1 METNI
6 ENAEMAEIRQ
16 LLEERGVMEGFAKMS
31 RKKLIKVLNTDLYCS
46 GAGETVNAQTT
57 LADAK
62 NIPHC
67 EFTKWCR
74 IRSIG
79 EETILKLVE
88 NDIINVQG
96 LGYLRSEA
104 VDAFNVSVGQRE
116 LLKGLLEKEFGPKQ
130 SNGSRDDFPRTHYK
144 MEAQKGPK
152 LELWDDSKISF
163 LDWLEGIEWRL
174 EASDPERE
182 NWKQTIMSLLTGEAR
197 ENARDI
203 KKISDNLTYDSFRQL
218 LVAKMMDESAKA
230 RINIEIAKMK
240 YNKDIDVDEYVKK
253 MVMLLKAKTPGARED
268 TICEWIIDKLPEWAQ
283 YGIQVCG
290 RNNNIKELKLHLWS
304 TNKIQQ
310 KREEELEELRKEWIQ
325 EEYSQDLTTKG
336 ENRQTNLVIKIEN
349 ELSEKKTTKL
359 RKRVSRRHLNR
370 YALSVKSRVIMRE
383 IVQKKGIQKIK
394 RRLLKIKL
402 SKVLDY

>member
-46 GAGETVNAQTT
+46 GAGETVNAHTT

-203 KKISDNLTYDSFRQL
+203 KKISDTLTYDSFRQL
-218 LVAKMMDESAKA
+218 LVAKMIDESAKA

-370 YALSVKSRVIMRE
+370 YALSVKSRVTMRE
-383 IVQKKGIQKIK
+383 IVQKKGSQKIK

>member
-46 GAGETVNAQTT
+46 GAGETVNAHTT

-88 NDIINVQG
+88 NDIINVRG

-240 YNKDIDVDEYVKK
+240 YNKDTDVDEYVKK

-370 YALSVKSRVIMRE
+370 YALSVKSRVTMRE
-383 IVQKKGIQKIK
+383 IVQKKGSQKIK

>member
-46 GAGETVNAQTT
+46 GAGETVNAHTT

-88 NDIINVQG
+88 NDIINVRG

-370 YALSVKSRVIMRE
+370 YALSVKSRVTMRE
-383 IVQKKGIQKIK
+383 IVQKKGSQKIK

>member
-88 NDIINVQG
+88 NDIINVRG

-203 KKISDNLTYDSFRQL
+203 KKISDTLTYDSFRQL

-383 IVQKKGIQKIK
+383 IVQKKGSQKIK

>member
-336 ENRQTNLVIKIEN
+336 ENRQTNLMIKIEN

-370 YALSVKSRVIMRE
+370 YALSVKSRVTMRE
-383 IVQKKGIQKIK
+383 IVQKKGSQKIK

>member
-203 KKISDNLTYDSFRQL
+203 KKISDTLTYDSFRQL

-370 YALSVKSRVIMRE
+370 YALSVKSRVTMRE
-383 IVQKKGIQKIK
+383 IVQKKGSQKIK

>member
-1 METNI
+1 M
-6 ENAEMAEIRQ
+6 
-16 LLEERGVMEGFAKMS
+16 
-31 RKKLIKVLNTDLYCS
+31 
-46 GAGETVNAQTT
+46 
-57 LADAK
+57 
-62 NIPHC
+62 
-67 EFTKWCR
+67 
-74 IRSIG
+74 
-79 EETILKLVE
+79 
-88 NDIINVQG
+88 
-96 LGYLRSEA
+96 
-104 VDAFNVSVGQRE
+104 DAFNVSVGQRE

-152 LELWDDSKISF
+152 LELWDDSKIGF

-203 KKISDNLTYDSFRQL
+203 KKISDTLTYDSFRQL

-240 YNKDIDVDEYVKK
+240 YNKDTDVDEYVKK

-290 RNNNIKELKLHLWS
+290 RNSNIKELKLHLWS
-304 TNKIQQ
+304 TNKRQQ
-310 KREEELEELRKEWIQ
+310 RREEELEELRKEWDTRRVFSRPYNQ
-325 EEYSQDLTTKG
+325 GRKSPNQFGDQ
-336 ENRQTNLVIKIEN
+336 N
-349 ELSEKKTTKL
+349 
-359 RKRVSRRHLNR
+359 RKRVERKENNEVKKKDVEKTPELLCFICQKPGH
-370 YALSVKSRVIMRE
+370 YARNCTEKRKSE
-383 IVQKKGIQKIK
+383 DKK
-394 RRLLKIKL
+394 
-402 SKVLDY
+402 KVV

>member
-46 GAGETVNAQTT
+46 GAGETVNAHTT

-88 NDIINVQG
+88 NDIINVRG

-203 KKISDNLTYDSFRQL
+203 KKISDTLTYDSFRQL
-218 LVAKMMDESAKA
+218 LVAKMIDESAKA

-240 YNKDIDVDEYVKK
+240 YNKDTDVDEYVKK

-370 YALSVKSRVIMRE
+370 YALSVKSRVTMRE
-383 IVQKKGIQKIK
+383 IVQKKGSQKIK

>member
-88 NDIINVQG
+88 NDIINVRG

-240 YNKDIDVDEYVKK
+240 YNKDTDVDEYVKK

-370 YALSVKSRVIMRE
+370 YALSVKSRVTMRE
-383 IVQKKGIQKIK
+383 IVQKKGSQKIK